1 MERIA
6 PGSFGKTFVE
16 NRNSMRVLLQH
27 GMDFQAGDNAIATI
41 GDLGEDKVG
50 ARYGTPMIDTPYI
63 RNEIVP
69 RLRAGVYG
77 ASFRFQVIK
86 EEWVEEPKPS
96 DYNPRGMPERTL
108 KEVRVPEF
116 GPVTFPAYVDATA
129 GVRSLTDLYVRS
141 RLGIDLPEPP
151 RSWAVGSFRS
161 DSDPDPEQPDEPAAL
176 PEPEPEPSSTPEPES
191 RTEAEPVAAPPTP
204 VVVPA
209 KPKPRR
215 FRSDDEW
222 LRALQEMNSR

>member
-1 MERIA
+1 
-6 PGSFGKTFVE
+6 
-16 NRNSMRVLLQH
+16 
-27 GMDFQAGDNAIATI
+27 
-41 GDLGEDKVG
+41 
-50 ARYGTPMIDTPYI
+50 
-63 RNEIVP
+63 
-69 RLRAGVYG
+69 
-77 ASFRFQVIK
+77 
-86 EEWVEEPKPS
+86 
-96 DYNPRGMPERTL
+96 MPERTL